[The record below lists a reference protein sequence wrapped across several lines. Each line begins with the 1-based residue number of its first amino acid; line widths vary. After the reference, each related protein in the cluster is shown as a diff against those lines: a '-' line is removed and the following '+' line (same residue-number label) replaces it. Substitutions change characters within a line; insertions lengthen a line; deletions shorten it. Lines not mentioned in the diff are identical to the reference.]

1 MKQLLCFLLLL
12 VSSLFAQA
20 QNEPAP
26 LIMLWDTIPFPKVCG
41 EPIVVEARPLTP
53 PNTPGNRIKSHSW
66 VYLDYSKP
74 NKIFTMTAN
83 LFLYVIKAD
92 PRIEYHFYC
101 SQSGEALSL
110 EEYQKIKFTNMPEAL
125 RKIKLPQNQSS
136 RSHPKGY
143 RRELWEVARWQH
155 PNLYVVLYDKKR
167 KSYYR
172 YRVGLVIYCDET
184 HPNATPPKEE

>member
-26 LIMLWDTIPFPKVCG
+26 LIMLWDTIPFPKASG

-53 PNTPGNRIKSHSW
+53 SNTPGNRIKSHSW
-66 VYLDYSKP
+66 VYIDYSKP

-83 LFLYVIKAD
+83 LFLHVIKSA
-92 PRIEYHFYC
+92 PRIEYRFYC

-110 EEYQKIKFTNMPEAL
+110 EEYHKTKITNITEAL
-125 RKIKLPQNQSS
+125 REIKLPKNQTLYT
-136 RSHPKGY
+136 HPKNY
-143 RRELWEVARWQH
+143 MKEDWEVSRWQH
-155 PNLYVVLYDKKR
+155 PNLYVVLYDKQR
-167 KSYYR
+167 KAYYR
-172 YRVGLVIYCDET
+172 YRVGLVVYCDRT